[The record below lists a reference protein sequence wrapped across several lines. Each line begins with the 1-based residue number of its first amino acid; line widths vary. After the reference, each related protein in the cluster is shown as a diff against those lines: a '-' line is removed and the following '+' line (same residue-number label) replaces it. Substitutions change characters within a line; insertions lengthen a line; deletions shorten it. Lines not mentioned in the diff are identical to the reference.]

1 MGFTSKAFAF
11 GLLALSLTGCTSSS
25 IVNLTPKQQPR
36 NESGLYLLEAEWR
49 SNQRS
54 IRYDTITP
62 KVIVGTNEYAM
73 RQTQLL
79 TNRWEALI
87 PVAKDGK
94 FLNYHYKFDF
104 KFTTVPAKLNDSKT
118 SPPYQLKIVE

>member
-1 MGFTSKAFAF
+1 MGFTSKALTL
-11 GLLALSLTGCTSSS
+11 GLLALGLTGCTSSS

-36 NESGLYLLEAEWR
+36 NNSGLYLIEAEWR

-54 IRYDTITP
+54 IRYDTIAP

-79 TNRWEALI
+79 TNRWEALV
-87 PVAKDGK
+87 PVANDGK

-104 KFTTVPAKLNDSKT
+104 KYTTVPTRLNDSKV